1 MADAASTSEPIH
13 IMGAG
18 LSGLAAAIVLA
29 KAGKEVHVHDVR
41 ADSGAR
47 FDGDFQALENWSMDA
62 DFFDQLAQWGLDVS
76 SFKATTFDTVDL
88 IHPDDVITQAYTD
101 GVAYR
106 IVERGTSDHTIDQG
120 FKRQALEAGAQIHYK
135 SRVKEEDCTI
145 IACGPKGTSA
155 VAYGEIFEP
164 TIPITSLSNSTTGLA
179 PGSYSY
185 LIIIDGV
192 GLICTCLWRKQ
203 RKSER
208 FLNETIAWYE
218 AHYPNLNRHP
228 IKRVGGKGDFTI
240 NRNYKQ
246 DGRYYVG
253 ESGGL
258 QDFMWGFGMRMA
270 VWSGVLAARDILGQG
285 DYEED
290 VRKQLMPYV
299 QTSVA
304 NRWLM
309 NRVGDRMF
317 KRMCKAWMKDQ
328 KSEATDWF
336 GLENYSAQPCSNACC
351 IASSAPSC
359 SSTTPKPMAGAYEG
373 CRFVERSNGMSG
385 NRLRLLKPL
394 VNSGTPYAVE
404 VAMFPLLTTRK
415 ATAQGK
421 KTQRFLLN
429 ANPCGLGHER
439 PLWIET

>member
-62 DFFDQLAQWGLDVS
+62 DFFDQLTEWGLDAS
-76 SFKATTFDTVDL
+76 AFKATTFDTVDL

-101 GVAYR
+101 GAAYR

-155 VAYGEIFEP
+155 VAYGEIFRTDHP
-164 TIPITSLSNSTTGLA
+164 NHIAFQLNDRLA

-218 AHYPNLNRHP
+218 AHYPNLNRQP

-299 QTSVA
+299 RTSVA

-328 KSEATDWF
+328 KKRGD
-336 GLENYSAQPCSNACC
+336 GLVWIGKLFRP
-351 IASSAPSC
+351 
-359 SSTTPKPMAGAYEG
+359 TLFK
-373 CRFVERSNGMSG
+373 
-385 NRLRLLKPL
+385 RLLYRIVSPFML
-394 VNSGTPYAVE
+394 VNDP
-404 VAMFPLLTTRK
+404 K
-415 ATAQGK
+415 AHGRGVRRMPFRGALKRDVWEPSAAAQTIGEQWDTIRRGGGHVSFADDKESDAAGQENTA
-421 KTQRFLLN
+421 
-429 ANPCGLGHER
+429 
-439 PLWIET
+439 ISS